1 MFLSL
6 VVVLIINIIPI
17 KLTIYK
23 VLNINNIMVIIYYDI
38 RFKLEKNS
46 SKVIIEINRVNSS
59 LETISK
65 FFQ

>member
-6 VVVLIINIIPI
+6 VVVLIINIILT
-17 KLTIYK
+17 KLTIYE
-23 VLNINNIMVIIYYDI
+23 VLNINNIIVIIYYDI

-46 SKVIIEINRVNSS
+46 SKVMIEINRVNSS

-65 FFQ
+65 FF